1 MSNSQ
6 GHFIFFSIQAMKNS
20 LPSIILVVLV
30 SGSILF
36 SCSPDDPSTSDPQA
50 NVKDMLVE
58 GNGWHIELKSESQNT
73 FLGNNFIRPVE
84 IRYMNNAF
92 YETYFTQMI
101 TSNEYDVFR
110 KIENGKVFMY
120 EYPKQGVGMSYR
132 LAWRIR
138 NGFCF
143 LPNETAE
150 YGYDDQNGAYRMFK
164 DGVLLYSFPQG
175 NEVSPESE
183 IYTYSVNYNLKR
195 SVNLNPYNFI
205 ATVLDIPTGKI
216 TRFKGSGLSG
226 DIGLNNGSFVWDEKI
241 TQNTPTNFKIYYGSV
256 VTYESFN
263 MRLNVAELTNIN
275 TTIVGDPHTT
285 GHYLIDQPQSNTFLS
300 SLQGIGYYFGDSQV
314 IGFDQGDKVY
324 FMVKLVL
331 MPDFIRLYEYD
342 KATKK
347 ITLAKGWTAGS
358 LPEALT
364 QMAILKIYFRPVHND
379 MIIVGG
385 TQCFKIDLA
394 TFAIKE
400 ITPVF
405 VPGTEGFA
413 TCQVGERIYGTV
425 SQMKSYFADEKNY
438 ITNLFYY
445 E

>member
-1 MSNSQ
+1 MKDMSR
-6 GHFIFFSIQAMKNS
+6 S
-20 LPSIILVVLV
+20 LFLLLAV
-30 SGSILF
+30 SCSILF
-36 SCSPDDPSTSDPQA
+36 SCSPDDPSRNDPQA
-50 NVKDMLVE
+50 DIKTMVVE

-84 IRYMNNAF
+84 LRYMNNAF

-101 TSNEYDVFR
+101 NFNEMDVFR
-110 KIENGKVFMY
+110 KIENGKVAMY
-120 EYPKQGVGMSYR
+120 DYPRQGVGLTYR

-143 LPNETAE
+143 LPNETSE
-150 YGYDDQNGAYRMFK
+150 YEYDDQGGGYRMFK

-195 SVNLNPYNFI
+195 SINLNPYNFI

-216 TRFKGSGLSG
+216 TRFKGSGVGG
-226 DIGLNNGSFVWDEKI
+226 DIGMNNGSYVWDEQV
-241 TQNTPTNFKIYYGSV
+241 TQIAPDNFKIYYGSV
-256 VTYESFN
+256 VSYGGYQ
-263 MRLNVAELTNIN
+263 MKLNVAELSNVN
-275 TTIVGDPHTT
+275 MTIVGDPHTT
-285 GHYLIDQPQSNTFLS
+285 GHYLIDQPQSNVFLS
-300 SLQGIGYYFGDSQV
+300 SLQGIGYNYGDSQV
-314 IGFDQGDKVY
+314 NGFNKGDKVY

-342 KATKK
+342 KTTKE

-358 LPEALT
+358 LPAALT
-364 QMAILKIYFRPVHND
+364 TMSYSKIYFRPVHND

-385 TQCFKIDLA
+385 TQLFKIDLA
-394 TFAIKE
+394 TFAITE
-400 ITPVF
+400 ISPVF
-405 VPGTEGFA
+405 ASGAEGF
-413 TCQVGERIYGTV
+413 TLCQVGERIYGTV
-425 SQMKSYFADEKNY
+425 SQMKTYSADEKNF
-438 ITNLFYY
+438 IANLFYY